1 MTIQS
6 TPDPPDRYRVIAW
19 LPVQTAPSG
28 MARGVCHSVALSQAD
43 AVTLAQTWARVL
55 SDPRI
60 VVEIVRCD

>member
-28 MARGVCHSVALSQAD
+28 LARAVCRSLSLSQRDAVALAQA
-43 AVTLAQTWARVL
+43 WARVL